1 MDAPL
6 GDGLEKI
13 LGNEQIMEKIRALAD
28 EMSGGAKDAPS
39 GEKNAP
45 ALPPVP
51 PSKVGGYVAILSAL
65 RPYLDEGRRER
76 ADKMRRM
83 LRLAE
88 TAKTF
93 IGL

>member
-1 MDAPL
+1 M
-6 GDGLEKI
+6 
-13 LGNEQIMEKIRALAD
+13 
-28 EMSGGAKDAPS
+28 
-39 GEKNAP
+39 
-45 ALPPVP
+45 P

-76 ADKMRRM
+76 ADKMIRM